1 MKKILSLLLLMTCLV
16 SVGMAQ
22 TNTKKDP
29 EAKKILDRSKAKFE
43 SFKSFKADFTQ
54 KMESTNTGMNESNKG
69 SIKVKGDKF
78 RVKMGDQEVI
88 VNGSKTWTVLHDD
101 CETNESSYDS
111 EDEAVMKPSEIVN
124 MYEKG
129 YKYIYM
135 GDQVIDGVACYSI
148 DLEPDV
154 TPEERGNTQVTKIRI
169 YINKST
175 NIIKR
180 WKIYER
186 NGNKYTYSLDKF
198 VPNVDISDSDFE
210 YSKKICPCCELIKL
224 D

>member
-1 MKKILSLLLLMTCLV
+1 MTCLV
-16 SVGMAQ
+16 SVNMAQ
-22 TNTKKDP
+22 TTNEKKDP
-29 EAKKILDRSKAKFE
+29 EAKKILDKSKAKFQ
-43 SFKSFKADFTQ
+43 SLKSFKADFTQ
-54 KMESTNTGMNESNKG
+54 KMESKTGYNETIKG

-78 RVKMGDQEVI
+78 RVKMGDQEI
-88 VNGSKTWTVLHDD
+88 LVNGVKTWTVLHDD
-101 CETNESSYDS
+101 CETNESGYDS
-111 EDEAVMKPSEIVN
+111 NEESVMKPSEIAT

-135 GDQVIDGVACYSI
+135 GDQVIDGVVCYSI

-154 TPEERGNTQVTKIRI
+154 SAEERGKTQVTKIRI

-198 VPNVDISDSDFE
+198 VPNITISDSDFE
-210 YSKKICPCCELIKL
+210 YTKKICPCCTIIKL